1 MISHDDVR
9 AIALGLPGAEERA
22 SYGGQPSWRTPSR
35 MFTWIRDDPEAL
47 EYRTWHGKYVV
58 AHDGARAATA
68 DQMRGRRGDIYRW
81 TFGHNLSPL
90 DVAHLMGD
98 AAIGIWWIG
107 VAGLWFLL
115 GIALHLLAR
124 AILGRLLE

>member
-1 MISHDDVR
+1 MDKASWARHP
-9 AIALGLPGAEERA
+9 ALMNTVQNER
-22 SYGGQPSWRTPSR
+22 TK
-35 MFTWIRDDPEAL
+35 L
-47 EYRTWHGKYVV
+47 L
-58 AHDGARAATA
+58 ATA
-68 DQMRGRRGDIYRW
+68 LN
-81 TFGHNLSPL
+81 NLSFAIWATAILAPTASL
-90 DVAHLMGD
+90 LYSTGD